1 MTGRRGD
8 PIFVKVP
15 VGTTVTDITCYDTS
29 FLYGHKGKFDTESED
44 YQEVVEYH
52 KEMYSNS
59 IVLDKEGEVIL
70 IASGGLSGI
79 GNHVLAGTKHKVQKK
94 VKDQGL
100 NYDGGSGVPAS
111 LPRTKLPGQPGQSKM
126 LLLEMKTIA
135 DIGLVGFPNAGKSSL
150 LRSVSNAVPKVA
162 AYPFTTLHPNVGMVE
177 YSDCVQLSIADIPG
191 LVDGAHENRGLGHD
205 FLRHIERTKILMFV
219 LDINGSVDETSIVK
233 GNKELDPTDKNTR
246 KFIGRDHSRVEK
258 RKSVEESLK
267 DLLFELEKYK
277 EELIAK
283 PKLIFLNKIDSYLYE
298 TSNIERLKEDEKKVL
313 QLADKLKIPVLRGR

>member
-1 MTGRRGD
+1 M
-8 PIFVKVP
+8 FVRVP

-70 IASGGLSGI
+70 VASGGLAGT
-79 GNHVLAGTKHKVQKK
+79 GNHVLAGTKHKIQKK
-94 VKDQGL
+94 VKEQGL
-100 NYDGGSGVPAS
+100 KYDGGSGVPAS
-111 LPRTKLPGQPGQSKM
+111 LPKTKLPGQPGQSKI

-135 DIGLVGFPNAGKSSL
+135 DVGLVGFPNAGKSSL

-205 FLRHIERTKILMFV
+205 FLRHIERTKILLFV
-219 LDINGSVDETSIVK
+219 LDINGSVDESSLVK
-233 GNKELDPTDKNTR
+233 GDRDLDNDER
-246 KFIGRDHSRVEK
+246 KFIGRDLARVEK
-258 RKSVEESLK
+258 RKTVEESLK

-298 TSNIERLKEDEKKVL
+298 TSDTERLQRDEKKVL
-313 QLADKLKIPVLRGR
+313 ELAEKLKIPVLRGR